1 MATDLVEFV
10 RMRAKEYGSR
20 VLLSGE
26 DTAISYQAFDEIT
39 DRLAYGLEKIGVS
52 KGDHVAFIHPNC
64 PQVLFGYYSSVKARG
79 GINNGHDTSGEIYVS

>member
-1 MATDLVEFV
+1 MATDLLEFV

-52 KGDHVAFIHPNC
+52 KGDHVAFIHPNS
-64 PQVLFGYYSSVKARG
+64 PQVLFGYYSSVRQEG
-79 GINNGHDTSGEIYVS
+79 G

>member
-1 MATDLVEFV
+1 MATDLLEFV

-52 KGDHVAFIHPNC
+52 KGDHVAFIQSNG
-64 PQVLFGYYSSVKARG
+64 PQVLFGYYSSVRQEG
-79 GINNGHDTSGEIYVS
+79 G

>member
-1 MATDLVEFV
+1 MATDLLEFV

-26 DTAISYQAFDEIT
+26 DTAISYQAIDEIT

-52 KGDHVAFIHPNC
+52 KGDHVTLIHPNS
-64 PQVLFGYYSSVKARG
+64 PKVLFGYYSSVKARG
-79 GINNGHDTSGEIYVS
+79 GDKQ

>member
-52 KGDHVAFIHPNC
+52 KGDHVAFIHPNS
-64 PQVLFGYYSSVKARG
+64 PQVLFGHCSTIKAG
-79 GINNGHDTSGEIYVS
+79 GVIDNGHDTSGEIYVS

>member
-10 RMRAKEYGSR
+10 RMRAEEYGNR

-39 DRLAYGLEKIGVS
+39 NRLAHGLEKIGVS
-52 KGDHVAFIHPNC
+52 KGGHVAFIHPNSPKC
-64 PQVLFGYYSSVKARG
+64 FSAIVLL
-79 GINNGHDTSGEIYVS
+79 